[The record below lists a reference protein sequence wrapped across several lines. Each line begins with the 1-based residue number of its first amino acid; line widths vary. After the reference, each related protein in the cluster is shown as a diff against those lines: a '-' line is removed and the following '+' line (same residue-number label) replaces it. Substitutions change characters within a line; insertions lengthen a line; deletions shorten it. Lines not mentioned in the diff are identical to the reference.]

1 MIGLGVAQGLGDEP
15 LLGDVVGLEP
25 LFGAA
30 LEPLPLMPL
39 LLEPEQFADNIRTDV
54 TRTCWTFA
62 LVSDPD
68 VPATPVDAELRA
80 RREARVVGAGST
92 IPESSTR

>member
-1 MIGLGVAQGLGDEP
+1 MAQGLGDEP

-25 LFGAA
+25 LFGEV
-30 LEPLPLMPL
+30 LEPLPL
-39 LLEPEQFADNIRTDV
+39 LLEPEQLADNIRTDV

-62 LVSDPD
+62 VVSEPD